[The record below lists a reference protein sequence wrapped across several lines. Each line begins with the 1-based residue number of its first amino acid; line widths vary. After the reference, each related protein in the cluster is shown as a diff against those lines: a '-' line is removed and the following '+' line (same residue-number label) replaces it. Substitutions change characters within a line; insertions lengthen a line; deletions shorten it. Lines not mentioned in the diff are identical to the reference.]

1 MEASTLIPVA
11 EAAGMV
17 GKSRMALMKA
27 IAKGKISAS
36 RDVHGRWQI
45 DPAEL
50 TRVYRVIATAN
61 SNQPLEMADGSSMI
75 AEVLQVRLAA
85 MEARCAEQATT
96 IDDLRTQRD
105 QEQAERKQAQTQLMA
120 LLSGPKKPSGF
131 WDRLI
136 GKSSG

>member
-11 EAAGMV
+11 EAATMV

-45 DPAEL
+45 DPVEL

-61 SNQPLEMADGSSMI
+61 SNQTLEMADGSSMI

-96 IDDLRTQRD
+96 IEDLRIQRD
-105 QEQAERKQAQTQLMA
+105 QEQTERKQAQTQIMA
-120 LLSGPKKPSGF
+120 LLSGPKPVAGF
-131 WDRLI
+131 WQRLL
-136 GKSSG
+136 GRA

>member
-11 EAAGMV
+11 EAATMV

-61 SNQPLEMADGSSMI
+61 SNQPLEMANGSTMI

-85 MEARCAEQATT
+85 MEARCVEQAST
-96 IDDLRTQRD
+96 IDDLRLQRD
-105 QEQAERKQAQTQLMA
+105 QEQGERKQAQAQLMA
-120 LLSGPKKPSGF
+120 LLSSPKPVAGF
-131 WDRLI
+131 WQRLL
-136 GKSSG
+136 GGA